1 MYHKDDKIIVYTIK
15 VIIRNDVYV
24 HTHTHTHTIP
34 VALWHLVKAQEILA
48 LIIVFSISITCPLTW
63 MVWEVVLGWGVI
75 IGF

>member
-34 VALWHLVKAQEILA
+34 VAL
-48 LIIVFSISITCPLTW
+48 
-63 MVWEVVLGWGVI
+63 
-75 IGF
+75 